1 MADVDNVKETKE
13 FYLDIPAK
21 NQAFFLKGAGALD
34 WGMQNRLAQKPG
46 RWQRFVHYVWGRSGR
61 R

>member
-21 NQAFFLKGAGALD
+21 NQAFFLKGSGALD
-34 WGMQNRLAQKPG
+34 WGMQNRLPTFSAPAAAPRTVRTAG
-46 RWQRFVHYVWGRSGR
+46 VC
-61 R
+61 